1 MRKLLIGLILVVV
14 IALAGATYI
23 LPTYI
28 SNQISGRIERS
39 LQTDSVSANIETSPS
54 FMMLFGQ
61 VDNIDIEATNIKLDK
76 VNLNELSLKGEN
88 IEISVQDL
96 LLARRLV
103 INSADN
109 LTITGLI
116 DENNL
121 AQLLAKEVDKI
132 SDIAVKITPDNV
144 EAIENLMTKEAT
156 GKISFL
162 GQEATINVKGI
173 IVVEGKN
180 LLFRITDANT
190 ENRLFGKIGISFTKD
205 IFLVSTDKLPLE
217 GAKFTRVEQQN
228 GQVLIEAGI
237 NK

>member
-1 MRKLLIGLILVVV
+1 MNLQKLLIGLILVVV

-39 LQTDSVSANIETSPS
+39 LQTDSVNANIETSPS

-144 EAIENLMTKEAT
+144 EAT

-190 ENRLFGKIGISFTKD
+190 ENRLFGKIGISFIKD

>member
-132 SDIAVKITPDNV
+132 SDIAVKITPYN
-144 EAIENLMTKEAT
+144 IEAT

-180 LLFRITDANT
+180 LFFRITDANT

>member
-76 VNLNELSLKGEN
+76 VNLNKLSLKGEN

-144 EAIENLMTKEAT
+144 EAT

-217 GAKFTRVEQQN
+217 GAKFTRVAQQN

>member
-121 AQLLAKEVDKI
+121 AQLLAKKVDKI

-144 EAIENLMTKEAT
+144 EAT

>member
-14 IALAGATYI
+14 VALAGV
-23 LPTYI
+23 TYI

-144 EAIENLMTKEAT
+144 EAT

>member
-39 LQTDSVSANIETSPS
+39 LQTDSVNANIETSPS

-144 EAIENLMTKEAT
+144 EAT

-190 ENRLFGKIGISFTKD
+190 ENRLFGKIGINFTKD

>member
-39 LQTDSVSANIETSPS
+39 LQTDSVNANIETSPS

-121 AQLLAKEVDKI
+121 AQLLAKEVDKF

-144 EAIENLMTKEAT
+144 EAT

>member
-76 VNLNELSLKGEN
+76 VNLIKLSLKGEN

-144 EAIENLMTKEAT
+144 EAT

>member
-1 MRKLLIGLILVVV
+1 LRKLLIGLILVVV
-14 IALAGATYI
+14 IVLAGATYI

-144 EAIENLMTKEAT
+144 EAT

>member
-14 IALAGATYI
+14 IALVGATYI

-144 EAIENLMTKEAT
+144 EAT

>member
-76 VNLNELSLKGEN
+76 VNLNKLSLKGEN

-132 SDIAVKITPDNV
+132 SDITVKITPDNV
-144 EAIENLMTKEAT
+144 EAT